1 MIVLPIYIQKDI
13 IQIYCLH
20 YFNVKK
26 ILNHKEKRR
35 YNKIL
40 VNLSLVCWSYHQTLS
55 NYLYCIQDFNFE
67 PWNDSFYPPP
77 PLTTKTVYISTSKYS
92 IYKFENITTL
102 KLHHR
107 EFRYKQ
113 EDTEAMISHVNSL
126 ISKFTNLQNVSI
138 DIEHRNGGNAINSI
152 DFVNKLKLPSPSTTI
167 EIRKISCQYMKKIT
181 SPNLKFINNVLIDQS
196 KPFLR
201 KINHL
206 ENYYNDN
213 NNNNNNNNNN
223 DDDNNKKLIIR
234 GIKAQK
240 YPSVT
245 KEYYQDL
252 EIDIN
257 SNGGIINNTCTYV
270 TPSHERLSFTWSLF
284 LNNFSNHKIFSNLTS
299 IRAKHFDIP
308 NLLRLL
314 ETFPLLNE
322 ISISVCYSDIKNNL
336 KLLSKPTQPTPLPT
350 DDLPSTKCLCSIY
363 NSQECNEIE
372 FNSIWKSLIE
382 SLRNHKNLK
391 SLSVKNE
398 CLSDTIR
405 SYIDD
410 IKHNLEL
417 PIFLNQLLN
426 KLPESVKYLEI
437 HNPEDWLIL
446 KGIVDSNPYI
456 SHYKIIQHEWLNT
469 NQFQELCINNSNI
482 LSMKVFH
489 KHNKENHI
497 FSYQK

>member
-1 MIVLPIYIQKDI
+1 MVLFPIYIQKDI
-13 IQIYCLH
+13 IQIYCSH

-26 ILNHKEKRR
+26 ILNEKEKRR

-40 VNLSLVCWSYHQTLS
+40 VNLSLVCWSYHHTLS
-55 NYLYCIQDFNFE
+55 NYLFCIQDFNFE
-67 PWNDSFYPPP
+67 PWPENFFPPP

-107 EFRYKQ
+107 EYRYK
-113 EDTEAMISHVNSL
+113 EPDAEAMISHVNLL
-126 ISKFTNLQNVSI
+126 ISKFPNLQNVLV
-138 DIEHRNGGNAINSI
+138 DLEHKNAGNALNSVG
-152 DFVNKLKLPSPSTTI
+152 FVNKLKLPSSTTI

-181 SPNLKFINNVLIDQS
+181 NPNLKFINNVLINQN

-206 ENYYNDN
+206 ENYYNDY
-213 NNNNNNNNNN
+213 NNN
-223 DDDNNKKLIIR
+223 DDDDNKKLIVR

-240 YPSVT
+240 APNITDS
-245 KEYYQDL
+245 YYLDL
-252 EIDIN
+252 ELDID
-257 SNGGIINNTCTYV
+257 SNIAQKLCSYV
-270 TPSHERLSFTWSLF
+270 TPLHEKLSFTYSLF

-299 IRAKHFDIP
+299 IRAKHVDIP
-308 NLLRLL
+308 NLLKLL
-314 ETFPLLNE
+314 QNFPLLNE
-322 ISISVCYSDIKNNL
+322 ISISICYSDIKNNL
-336 KLLSKPTQPTPLPT
+336 KLSEPTTAPPPPT

-363 NSQECNEIE
+363 HSQECNEIE

-382 SLRNHKNLK
+382 SFRNHKNLK
-391 SLSVKNE
+391 FLSIKNE

-410 IKHNLEL
+410 IKPNLES

-426 KLPESVKYLEI
+426 NLSESVKYLEI

-456 SHYKIIQHEWLNT
+456 SHYKIIIQHELAT
-469 NQFQELCINNSNI
+469 DQLQELCINNSNI
-482 LSMKVFH
+482 LSMIVFH
-489 KHNKENHI
+489 NNVKGDQI

>member
-1 MIVLPIYIQKDI
+1 MALLPIYIQKEI

-67 PWNDSFYPPP
+67 PWGESFFPPP

-107 EFRYKQ
+107 EYRYKQ
-113 EDTEAMISHVNSL
+113 ENAEAMISHVNLL

-138 DIEHRNGGNAINSI
+138 DIEHNNVSNALNSLE
-152 DFVNKLKLPSPSTTI
+152 FVNKLKLPPSTTI

-181 SPNLKFINNVLIDQS
+181 NPNLKFINNVLINQS

-213 NNNNNNNNNN
+213 N
-223 DDDNNKKLIIR
+223 KKLIIR

-240 YPSVT
+240 YPNVT
-245 KEYYQDL
+245 DEYYLDL
-252 EIDIN
+252 EMDIN
-257 SNGGIINNTCTYV
+257 SNGISNTCTYV
-270 TPSHERLSFTWSLF
+270 SPSHERFSFTWSLF

-299 IRAKHFDIP
+299 IRAKHLDIP

-314 ETFPLLNE
+314 ENFPLLNE

-336 KLLSKPTQPTPLPT
+336 KLSEPTSPPPT

-363 NSQECNEIE
+363 NSRECDEIE

-398 CLSDTIR
+398 CLSDNIR
-405 SYIDD
+405 SYLDD
-410 IKHNLEL
+410 IKYNLEL

-456 SHYKIIQHEWLNT
+456 SHYTIIQHEWLTT

-482 LSMKVFH
+482 LSMKVFQ
-489 KHNKENHI
+489 KHDKENQI